1 MTAALVVLILAL
13 SVAPAMAQQ
22 TVTKEDLDKVVSSLL
37 SLPGVPA
44 DVVKQHEDIAKEL
57 SELKT
62 KMVDLAVP
70 DSPAFTVLGLTP
82 EEVARPTTGR
92 ALAAALLNGVD
103 RRGVLQSGVAFDTLP
118 YLALA
123 GNLLTL
129 DSYRGRNNYHVR
141 FLARTQLSVATA
153 KASDQDD
160 KAMRLALGVRMT
172 IFDQGDPRTDTELD
186 KCVGIAIALPEAPKF
201 LPPPLPDQLDE
212 ASLKE
217 WQGNVARG
225 KKAVE
230 EYEARVAAWK
240 TTSAAAVRECRE
252 QARKRAWNRTKWIV
266 AVAPAWKSPTGA
278 AADLDG
284 SGSGVWTTF
293 GYGFEEFPGLKDHAQ
308 LLVHARYRNNELV
321 ADPADAAKQIT
332 QDSRLFG
339 VQVRAGTK
347 DSSIAGEAIY
357 ERSTPAAAAS
367 ITDHRYSIGYERRLA
382 SNLWLGL
389 AVGSGRPAAGETKK
403 SGFVLSS
410 FKWGFAESSS
420 LGVPQ

>member
-13 SVAPAMAQQ
+13 SVVPAMAQQ

-153 KASDQDD
+153 EASDEDD

-172 IFDQGDPRTDTELD
+172 ILDQGDPRTDTVLD
-186 KCVGIAIALPEAPKF
+186 ACVEKAIALPA
-201 LPPPLPDQLDE
+201 PPLFVIPPMPDRLDE
-212 ASLKE
+212 ASLKA
-217 WQGNVARG
+217 WQEQVERG

-230 EYEARVAAWK
+230 AYEARVAAWK

-252 QARKRAWNRTKWIV
+252 KARERAWNRTKWIV

-293 GYGFEEFPGLKDHAQ
+293 G
-308 LLVHARYRNNELV
+308 
-321 ADPADAAKQIT
+321 
-332 QDSRLFG
+332 
-339 VQVRAGTK
+339 
-347 DSSIAGEAIY
+347 
-357 ERSTPAAAAS
+357 
-367 ITDHRYSIGYERRLA
+367 
-382 SNLWLGL
+382 
-389 AVGSGRPAAGETKK
+389 
-403 SGFVLSS
+403 
-410 FKWGFAESSS
+410 
-420 LGVPQ
+420 